1 MKIELEKIKN
11 LLSKNFNRRL
21 FRKLRK
27 GSRPLVVTCILP
39 YLKFSCDFLSKSQ
52 LGDGSWS
59 RDILTTS
66 LAMQA
71 LTSFSNVVG
80 KDSSLRNEIN
90 LGAEFL
96 RNSLN
101 SLSDKVLHAK
111 DLYGGLDKIAVD
123 FGNATYTLWLTKSLR
138 DNEFLQKVLSAFLK
152 IEENVTKFIRA
163 LNNVEVTCSVLNC
176 HVIPSFPPPPEPIL
190 DFAINQLLSKDI
202 SPKEAFLLIITLK
215 NLETKFPSLLNE
227 RWNFNVKRRTGEWKA
242 KSLKE
247 GLEEIMYKKISE
259 ILKDEKTDITTI
271 SYCLIGIN
279 RLNMEAFEMHEKII
293 EKLLDL
299 FSKINIWKSEL
310 SLQDLSLFIWAI
322 SESPISKIA
331 FFPSKESG
339 YVINAIKWFENM
351 KARKIKMLT
360 KSQYYAIIAIFFVLL
375 SVIII
380 LSYVVFSNLGLII
393 SIIISVIVS
402 VFLTLLRKTK

>member
-152 IEENVTKFIRA
+152 IEENVAKFIRA
-163 LNNVEVTCSVLNC
+163 LNNVEVTCSILNC

-202 SPKEAFLLIITLK
+202 SPREAFLLIITLK
-215 NLETKFPSLLNE
+215 NLETKFLSLLNE
-227 RWNFNVKRRTGEWKA
+227 RWNFNVKRRTDEWKA

-247 GLEEIMYKKISE
+247 GLEEIMYKKIGE
-259 ILKDEKTDITTI
+259 ILNNEKTGIATI

-279 RLNMEAFEMHEKII
+279 RLNIKSLDIQEKII
-293 EKLLDL
+293 ERLLDL
-299 FSKINIWKSEL
+299 FNKINVWKGEL
-310 SLQDLSLFIWAI
+310 SISDLSLFIWSI
-322 SESPISKIA
+322 SESSISKIA
-331 FFPSKESG
+331 FFPAKESN
-339 YVINAIKWFENM
+339 YIINAVKWFEGM
-351 KARKIKMLT
+351 RTQKIKLV
-360 KSQYYAIIAIFFVLL
+360 KSSIYHVFIIFISGLILL
-375 SVIII
+375 IAI
-380 LSYVVFSNLGLII
+380 LSYMTFSDLRITL
-393 SIIISVIVS
+393 SILAILLSTFY
-402 VFLTLLRKTK
+402 FLLNWLSR

>member
-27 GSRPLVVTCILP
+27 GSRPLVVTCVLP

-59 RDILTTS
+59 HDILTTS
-66 LAMQA
+66 LAIQA

-90 LGAEFL
+90 FGAEFL

-101 SLSDKVLHAK
+101 SLSDEILHIK
-111 DLYGGLDKIAVD
+111 DLYGGLDKIARD

-138 DNEFLQKVLSAFLK
+138 DDEFIQKVLSAFLK
-152 IEENVTKFIRA
+152 IEENVAKFIKA
-163 LNNVEVTCSVLNC
+163 LNNVELTCSILNC
-176 HVIPSFPPPPEPIL
+176 HIIPSFPSPPEPIL

-202 SPKEAFLLIITLK
+202 SPREAFLLIITLK

-227 RWNFNVKRRTGEWKA
+227 RWNFNVKRRTDEWKA

-247 GLEEIMYKKISE
+247 ALEEIMYKKIGE
-259 ILKDEKTDITTI
+259 ILKDEKTDIATI

-279 RLNMEAFEMHEKII
+279 RLNMEAFDMHEKII

-310 SLQDLSLFIWAI
+310 SLQDLSIFIWAI
-322 SESPISKIA
+322 SESSVSKIA

-351 KARKIKMLT
+351 KVGKIKMLT
-360 KSQYYAIIAIFFVLL
+360 KSQYYAIIAIFIVLL
-375 SVIII
+375 FVIII
-380 LSYVVFSNLGLII
+380 LSYVAFSNLGSII
-393 SIIISVIVS
+393 SIIISVAGS
-402 VFLTLLRKTK
+402 AFFYLLTKIK

>member
-1 MKIELEKIKN
+1 MVLEKIKN

-27 GSRPLVVTCILP
+27 SSRPLIVTCVLP

-71 LTSFSNVVG
+71 LTSFSNIVG
-80 KDSSLRNEIN
+80 KDSSFRSEIN

-96 RNSLN
+96 HNSLN
-101 SLSDKVLHAK
+101 SLSNKILYAK
-111 DLYGGLDKIAVD
+111 DLYGGLDKITRD

-138 DNEFLQKVLSAFLK
+138 DDDFLQKVLSTFLK

-163 LNNVEVTCSVLNC
+163 LNNVEVTCSILNC
-176 HVIPSFPPPPEPIL
+176 HIIPSFPPPPEPIL
-190 DFAINQLLSKDI
+190 DFAISQLLSKDI
-202 SPKEAFLLIITLK
+202 SPREAFLLIITLK

-227 RWNFNVKRRTGEWKA
+227 RWNFNVKRRTNEWKA

-247 GLEEIMYKKISE
+247 GLEEIMYKKTEE
-259 ILKDEKTDITTI
+259 ILNDEKTGIATI

-279 RLNMEAFEMHEKII
+279 RLNINFYF
-293 EKLLDL
+293 
-299 FSKINIWKSEL
+299 FSLINK
-310 SLQDLSLFIWAI
+310 
-322 SESPISKIA
+322 
-331 FFPSKESG
+331 
-339 YVINAIKWFENM
+339 
-351 KARKIKMLT
+351 
-360 KSQYYAIIAIFFVLL
+360 
-375 SVIII
+375 
-380 LSYVVFSNLGLII
+380 
-393 SIIISVIVS
+393 
-402 VFLTLLRKTK
+402 

>member
-1 MKIELEKIKN
+1 
-11 LLSKNFNRRL
+11 
-21 FRKLRK
+21 
-27 GSRPLVVTCILP
+27 
-39 YLKFSCDFLSKSQ
+39 
-52 LGDGSWS
+52 
-59 RDILTTS
+59 
-66 LAMQA
+66 MQA

-152 IEENVTKFIRA
+152 IEENVAKFIRA
-163 LNNVEVTCSVLNC
+163 LNNVEVTCSILNC

-202 SPKEAFLLIITLK
+202 SPREAFLLIITLK
-215 NLETKFPSLLNE
+215 NLETKFLSLLNE
-227 RWNFNVKRRTGEWKA
+227 RWNFNVKRRTDEWKA

-247 GLEEIMYKKISE
+247 GLEEIMYKKIGE
-259 ILKDEKTDITTI
+259 ILNDEKTGIATI

-279 RLNMEAFEMHEKII
+279 RLNIKSLEIQEKII
-293 EKLLDL
+293 ERLLDL
-299 FSKINIWKSEL
+299 FNKINVWKGEL
-310 SLQDLSLFIWAI
+310 SISDLSLFIWSI
-322 SESPISKIA
+322 SESSISKIA
-331 FFPSKESG
+331 FFPAKESN
-339 YVINAIKWFENM
+339 YIINAIKWFEGM
-351 KARKIKMLT
+351 RTQKIKLV
-360 KSQYYAIIAIFFVLL
+360 KSSIYHVFIIFISGLILL
-375 SVIII
+375 IAI
-380 LSYVVFSNLGLII
+380 LSYMTFSDLRITL
-393 SIIISVIVS
+393 SILAILLSTFY
-402 VFLTLLRKTK
+402 FLLNWLSR